1 MSLPRWV
8 DRQFVSSFLLTIA
21 FYATLLTV
29 LVSASWRLGNWA
41 GVAFFAFLLWAY
53 RWVIG
58 ERLGLCTGRPGARP
72 PEPARAPD
80 DAASAS

>member
-8 DRQFVSSFLLTIA
+8 DRQFVSSFLLTIV

-41 GVAFFAFLLWAY
+41 GVAFFVFLFWAY
-53 RWVIG
+53 CWAIG
-58 ERLGLCTGRPGARP
+58 ERFGLCTRRPRAHP
-72 PEPARAPD
+72 PEPAGAPD
-80 DAASAS
+80 DTASAS